1 MMTFWIIYLIIYL
14 IIGAFLTTIAYLLAF
29 YNKEP
34 AIVNANLFTLIICFI
49 IVTLISPLSPIFYIY
64 YYHKKND

>member
-14 IIGAFLTTIAYLLAF
+14 IIGAFLTTIAYLLAL

-34 AIVNANLFTLIICFI
+34 DIVNANLFTLIICFI
-49 IVTLISPLSPIFYIY
+49 ILTLISPIFCIY

>member
-1 MMTFWIIYLIIYL
+1 MMTFWIIYL
-14 IIGAFLTTIAYLLAF
+14 IIGAFLTTIAYLLAL

-34 AIVNANLFTLIICFI
+34 DIVNANLFTLIICFI
-49 IVTLISPLSPIFYIY
+49 ILTLISPIFCIY

>member
-1 MMTFWIIYLIIYL
+1 MMTFWIIYL

-34 AIVNANLFTLIICFI
+34 DIVNANLFTLIICFI
-49 IVTLISPLSPIFYIY
+49 IVTLISPIYYIY

>member
-34 AIVNANLFTLIICFI
+34 DIANANLFTLIICFI
-49 IVTLISPLSPIFYIY
+49 IVTLISPIFYIY
-64 YYHKKND
+64 YYYKKND

>member
-1 MMTFWIIYLIIYL
+1 MMTFWIIYL
-14 IIGAFLTTIAYLLAF
+14 IIGAFLTTIAYLLAL

-34 AIVNANLFTLIICFI
+34 DIINANLFTLIICFI
-49 IVTLISPLSPIFYIY
+49 IVTLISPIYYIY

>member
-1 MMTFWIIYLIIYL
+1 MMTFWIIYL

-34 AIVNANLFTLIICFI
+34 DIVNANLFTLI
-49 IVTLISPLSPIFYIY
+49 SPIFCIY

>member
-1 MMTFWIIYLIIYL
+1 MMTFWIIYL

-34 AIVNANLFTLIICFI
+34 DIVNANLFTLIICFI
-49 IVTLISPLSPIFYIY
+49 IDTLISPIFCIY

>member
-1 MMTFWIIYLIIYL
+1 MMTFWIIYL

-34 AIVNANLFTLIICFI
+34 DIVNANLFTLIICFI
-49 IVTLISPLSPIFYIY
+49 IVTLIYPIFYIY
-64 YYHKKND
+64 YYHKKNN

>member
-34 AIVNANLFTLIICFI
+34 DIVNANLFTLI
-49 IVTLISPLSPIFYIY
+49 SPIFYIY

>member
-1 MMTFWIIYLIIYL
+1 MMTFWIIYL
-14 IIGAFLTTIAYLLAF
+14 IIGAFLTTIAYLLAL

-34 AIVNANLFTLIICFI
+34 DIVNANLFTLIICFI
-49 IVTLISPLSPIFYIY
+49 IVTLISPIFYIY

>member
-1 MMTFWIIYLIIYL
+1 MMTFWIIYL

-34 AIVNANLFTLIICFI
+34 DIVNANLFTLIICFI
-49 IVTLISPLSPIFYIY
+49 IATLISPIFCIY

>member
-1 MMTFWIIYLIIYL
+1 MMTFWIIYL
-14 IIGAFLTTIAYLLAF
+14 IIGAFLTTIVYLLAF

-34 AIVNANLFTLIICFI
+34 DIVNANLFTLIICFI
-49 IVTLISPLSPIFYIY
+49 IATLISPIFCIY

>member
-1 MMTFWIIYLIIYL
+1 MMTFWIIYL

-34 AIVNANLFTLIICFI
+34 DIVNANLFTLIICFI
-49 IVTLISPLSPIFYIY
+49 IVTLISPIFYIY

>member
-1 MMTFWIIYLIIYL
+1 MMTFWIIYL

-34 AIVNANLFTLIICFI
+34 DIVNANLFILIICFI
-49 IVTLISPLSPIFYIY
+49 IVTLIYPIFYIY
-64 YYHKKND
+64 YYYKKND

>member
-1 MMTFWIIYLIIYL
+1 MMTFWIIYL

-34 AIVNANLFTLIICFI
+34 DIVNANLFALIICFI
-49 IVTLISPLSPIFYIY
+49 IVTLISPIFCIY